1 MTTERISTPKP
12 KILAVESRGSFV
24 AGSCISSLYHLPR
37 IIGYSPVIHGLW
49 RFPRGSPSYHGCFNT
64 QSWSNNLDELKS
76 TPVLGNLDMW
86 LCPETQE
93 LWQGPSEGL
102 ELLVGHP
109 AAGYMD
115 LATAPK
121 RAIVIEQI
129 WLIILSYIIYIYMR
143 IIYIY
148 IHNILVT
155 IQHHIYWF
163 EWANSNHI

>member
-24 AGSCISSLYHLPR
+24 AGNCISSLYHLPR

-49 RFPRGSPSYHGCFNT
+49 RFPRGFPSYHGCFNT
-64 QSWSNNLDELKS
+64 QSWSNHLDELKYLKS

-86 LCPETQE
+86 LCPETHE

-129 WLIILSYIIYIYMR
+129 KLIILSYIIYHN
-143 IIYIY
+143 IYIY
-148 IHNILVT
+148 IYTNIT
-155 IQHHIYWF
+155 I
-163 EWANSNHI
+163 